1 VTTSQ
6 GRSRLR
12 KLVVVGAVAV
22 LLVAGLTG
30 FRLLRGGG
38 TTFSA
43 LFDTTVGL
51 YKGSDVEVLGVS
63 VGSVTAVKPEGSKVR
78 VTMRLD
84 RGRSVAADTGAVIV
98 APTLVSDRYVQ
109 LTKPYTSGAKLRD
122 GATISQTATPVE
134 IDQLYNSLDSIMKD
148 LGPDGA
154 NKNGALSRLLQ
165 VAAANLQGNGKDINT
180 MIGEFGKATGTLA
193 DSGDDLF
200 ATIGNLEAINK
211 TLADHN
217 TSVAGVNRQ
226 FAQVTQYLADD
237 RDDMA
242 AAVANLGDA
251 MADLD
256 DFINDN
262 RDQLKTS
269 VQKLVGPTQV
279 LVKEKKSLKE
289 AVRTMPLALQDFL
302 SAYDV
307 NSNTIEGRGDLNEL
321 SLWSKDGLSA
331 RTSTDAPPTLLPGV
345 GGDK

>member
-1 VTTSQ
+1 MSA
-6 GRSRLR
+6 RLR
-12 KLVVVGAVAV
+12 NLVVVGAIAV
-22 LLVAGLTG
+22 LLVTGLTG

-43 LFDTTVGL
+43 LFNTTVGL
-51 YKGSDVEVLGVS
+51 YKGSAVEVLGVS
-63 VGSVTAVKPEGSKVR
+63 VGTVTAVKPEGSKVR

-109 LTKPYTSGAKLRD
+109 LTKPYTSGAKLRE
-122 GATISQTATPVE
+122 GATITQTATPVE

-226 FAQVTQYLADD
+226 FAQVTQYLAQD

-256 DFINDN
+256 DFINNN

-331 RTSTDAPPTLLPGV
+331 RTSTNAPPTLLPGV
-345 GGDK
+345 GGGQ

>member
-1 VTTSQ
+1 MRRIIVPLIVVALLAVGVT
-6 GRSRLR
+6 GLRLM
-12 KLVVVGAVAV
+12 
-22 LLVAGLTG
+22 
-30 FRLLRGGG
+30 RGGG

-43 LFDTTVGL
+43 LFDSTVGL
-51 YKGSDVEVLGVS
+51 YRGSDVEILGVP
-63 VGSVTAVKPEGSKVR
+63 VGTVTAVEPTGDKVR

-84 RGRSVAADTGAVIV
+84 RGQKVAADTAAVII

-109 LTKPYTSGAKLRD
+109 LTTPYTSGKRLAS
-122 GATISQTATPVE
+122 GATITRTAVPVE
-134 IDQLYNSLDSIMKD
+134 VDKLYQSLDSIAKD

-200 ATIGNLEAINK
+200 ATIGNLESINK
-211 TLADHN
+211 VLAQHD
-217 TSVAGVNRQ
+217 TSVAGINRQ
-226 FAQVTQYLADD
+226 FAAVTDELAGD

-256 DFINDN
+256 GFIKDN
-262 RDQLKTS
+262 RDQLKAS

-279 LVKEKKSLKE
+279 LVNQKKSLRE
-289 AVRTMPLALQDFL
+289 AVKLIPLALQDFL
-302 SAYDV
+302 QAYDV
-307 NSNTIEGRGDLNEL
+307 TSNTIEGRADLNEL
-321 SLWSKDGLSA
+321 SLWAKDGLSG
-331 RTSTDAPPTLLPGV
+331 RTSANAPPTLIPGL
-345 GGDK
+345 GDDR